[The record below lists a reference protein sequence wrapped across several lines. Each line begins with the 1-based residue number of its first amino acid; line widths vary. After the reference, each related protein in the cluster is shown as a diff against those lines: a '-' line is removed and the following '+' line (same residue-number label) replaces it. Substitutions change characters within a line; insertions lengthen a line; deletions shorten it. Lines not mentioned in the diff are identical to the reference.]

1 MSRETPTRGR
11 RPKRGRT
18 RQALMDAALDLVAKK
33 APFSSLSLREVTKRA
48 GVVPTAFYRH
58 FPDMSALGLTLLD
71 ESFRTLRQMMRE
83 VRQQELPN
91 ERMIRGSCSSQSLHD
106 DRPQ

>member
-58 FPDMSALGLTLLD
+58 FPGY
-71 ESFRTLRQMMRE
+71 
-83 VRQQELPN
+83 
-91 ERMIRGSCSSQSLHD
+91 ERPGPD
-106 DRPQ
+106 APG